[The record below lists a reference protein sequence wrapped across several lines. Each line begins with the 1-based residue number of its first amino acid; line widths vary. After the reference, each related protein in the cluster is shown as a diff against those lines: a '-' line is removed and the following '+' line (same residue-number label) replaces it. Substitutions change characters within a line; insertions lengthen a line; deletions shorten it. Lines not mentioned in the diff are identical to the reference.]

1 MLMGFTGVKIT
12 RAPWARSPKN
22 GGRAPGRPE
31 LGARPAPRNFRYDNR
46 ERKEYFSYF

>member
-1 MLMGFTGVKIT
+1 MLMGFYRGKNNQG
-12 RAPWARSPKN
+12 PWARSPKN